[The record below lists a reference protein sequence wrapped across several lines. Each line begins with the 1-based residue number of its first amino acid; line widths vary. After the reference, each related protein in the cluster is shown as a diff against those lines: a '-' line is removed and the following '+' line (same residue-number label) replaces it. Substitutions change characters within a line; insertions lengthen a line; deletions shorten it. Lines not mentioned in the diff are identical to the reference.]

1 MDSKQITFKRIKEL
15 RQEFL
20 NDTFAPDLPKR
31 NKTHYE
37 KWILKIS
44 NLLTAHRNFIVN
56 KTNLCQRINKFP
68 SNFNN
73 LYDQEYELEVL
84 RDDIQ
89 RWAWKRNWTFS
100 DHTTHKLMIN
110 NID

>member
-1 MDSKQITFKRIKEL
+1 MRQITFKKIKEL

-37 KWILKIS
+37 NWLVKIC
-44 NLLTAHRNFIVN
+44 NLLTDHRNYIVD
-56 KTNLCQRINKFP
+56 KTNQCRRDNHFP

-73 LYDQEYELEVL
+73 VYDQEYDLEIL

-89 RWAWKRNWTFS
+89 RWAWKKDWTLT
-100 DHTTHKLMIN
+100 DHYQAELIRL